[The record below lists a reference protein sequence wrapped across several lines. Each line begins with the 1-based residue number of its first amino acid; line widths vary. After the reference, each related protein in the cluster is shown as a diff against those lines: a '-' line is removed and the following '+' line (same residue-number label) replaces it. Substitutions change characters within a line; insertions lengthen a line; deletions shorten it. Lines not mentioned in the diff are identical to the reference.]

1 MRRVFTSGAPKPIGA
16 YSQAV
21 KAGDFLFISGQIPI
35 DPEQGSVVEGEFK
48 KQAERVFKNLE
59 AILKAE
65 GLSLDKIVF
74 LTIYLTDLSDFP
86 LVNEICEKYFRG
98 SYPAR
103 ESVEVSSLPRGVRIE
118 ISAVAY
124 AG

>member
-1 MRRVFTSGAPKPIGA
+1 MKRVFTSGAPRPVGA

-35 DPEQGSVVEGEFK
+35 DPIKGSIVEGEFK
-48 KQAERVFKNLE
+48 EQAERVFKNLA

-65 GLSLDKIVF
+65 GLSLERVVF
-74 LTIYLTDLSDFP
+74 LTIYLTDISDFP
-86 LVNEICEKYFRG
+86 LVNEVCEKYFRG
-98 SYPAR
+98 NYPAR
-103 ESVEVSSLPRGVRIE
+103 ESVEVSSLPKGVRIE